1 MKQYGEL
8 KDNIML
14 RGELIEELSR
24 VYDIE
29 RLAGKVAFGTVN
41 ARELN
46 SLKSS
51 LSHIPNLKA
60 NLKSVNSKLLKEL
73 YERLDELTDI
83 ADLIDKAIVEEPP
96 ISIKDGGI
104 IKSGY
109 NSEIDEYKQ
118 ASIEGK
124 NWIVALE
131 AKERELTGIKNLKI
145 GYTKVFGYYIEVS
158 KSFVKQAPIDRYI
171 RKQTLTNG
179 ERYITEEL
187 KVMEGKILGA
197 EEKVVNLEYLAFVK
211 IRDEISKNIERLQQ
225 TASTVA
231 TIDVL
236 VSLAQVADDNNYVCP
251 EMTLDGVID
260 IKDGRHPV
268 IEKMIDSRKFC
279 SK

>member
-83 ADLIDKAIVEEPP
+83 ADLIDKAIVEEPS

-197 EEKVVNLEYLAFVK
+197 EEKVVNLEYLEFVK

>member
-145 GYTKVFGYYIEVS
+145 GYTKVFGYYIEIS

-197 EEKVVNLEYLAFVK
+197 EEKVVNLEYLEFVK

>member
-197 EEKVVNLEYLAFVK
+197 EEKVVNLEYLEFVK